1 MLNKTERNQLLKQSK
16 ALRKTIEKLRI
27 KYEKLRIKYFDPE
40 EYGIPVHRYLY
51 KEFERLTDCLL
62 IFE

>member
-16 ALRKTIEKLRI
+16 ALRKTI
-27 KYEKLRIKYFDPE
+27 EKLRIKYFDPE